1 MRRKK
6 QFKNDLKAILDVAG
20 IESSNYESSTAL
32 HIPYGPGWH
41 AKRVDTLIYK
51 TVRIEFYLLCRTRF

>member
-6 QFKNDLKAILDVAG
+6 QYKNDLKAALEVAG
-20 IESSNYESSTAL
+20 LESSNYDSSTTL

-41 AKRVDTLIYK
+41 AKRIDTLIYK
-51 TVRIEFYLLCRTRF
+51 TVRI